1 MAAHGGEQTFHITGI
16 DCASCAHSLEVALGQ
31 IDGVQSC
38 TLNATTATL
47 RVVGDVP
54 ADAITERV
62 RALGYDVAAPQD
74 WAAPQPAH
82 SSSFLAFLWQRR
94 TTRLALVG
102 LVLIL
107 PCIILGDIMGLHHPL
122 LTVAA
127 LGALVTAGIPIARS
141 GIRTLWISRQ
151 MSINLLMTIASIGA
165 VIIGAYT
172 EAGMVMVLFAIGEA
186 LEGYT
191 TDRARNAIRSL
202 MAVMPNHALLL
213 RRADGEPAGGCDE
226 GGCGCTDT
234 ACASGQLVAVE
245 TLQVGD
251 VLLVKPGERIP
262 MDGRIVAGSSS
273 VNQAPI
279 TGESR
284 LIEKDSGSEVF
295 ASSING
301 EGTLEVEVTRL
312 AADTTM
318 SRIIQM
324 VEEAQ
329 EKRAPMQR
337 FIDRFAHGYTPAVI
351 ALALLLATVPPLFL
365 GQPFWNP
372 DASTHGW
379 LYRAL
384 ATLVVACPCALV
396 ISTPVSIIS
405 AISNAARHGVLVKG
419 GVYLETL
426 SRVNAI
432 AFDKT
437 GTLTEGKPSVI
448 RVRSTACTLPPHIAA
463 HAAAAHAAQWC
474 DPCNDMLAL
483 ASAIEQRSEHP
494 LAQAIVNESVRCGVQ
509 HRYPAAESVHAL
521 VGQGVMGYVQG
532 KPITIGSHRYFDQ
545 AFPHAP
551 HYCEEARQD
560 AEQGY
565 TPVMVGNDHT
575 YLGTIT
581 LSDTVRSHSQHA
593 IARLKQMGLAALV
606 MVTGDTAQTARAIGQ
621 QVGIADIRA
630 ELLPA
635 EKVATVE
642 ALRREYGT
650 VAMVGDGIN
659 DTPALATADV
669 GIAVGGA
676 SGGTDQAMETADITL
691 MRDDLSQLPFA
702 LRLSRTTMQ
711 TIRTNIILSLA
722 IKLGFLLLV
731 VMGVGTMWM
740 AVIADMGTSLLVT
753 ANGMRLLRQPGQEEN
768 P

>member
-1 MAAHGGEQTFHITGI
+1 MDKSGPEQVFHITGI
-16 DCASCAHSLEVALGQ
+16 DCASCARSLEGALGQ
-31 IDGVQSC
+31 VDGVQSC
-38 TLNATTATL
+38 TLNATTAKL
-47 RVVGDVP
+47 RVVGDVSP
-54 ADAITERV
+54 DTIVERV
-62 RALGYDVAAPQD
+62 RALGYDVATP
-74 WAAPQPAH
+74 AARMEPEPANL
-82 SSSFLAFLWQRR
+82 SSFLAFLGQRHA
-94 TTRLALVG
+94 TRLALVG
-102 LVLIL
+102 LLLIV
-107 PCIILGDIMGLHHPL
+107 PCVILGDLLGWHHPL

-127 LGALVTAGIPIARS
+127 LGALVAAGVPIVQS
-141 GIRTLWISRQ
+141 GLRTLWVSRQ
-151 MSINLLMTIASIGA
+151 ISINLLMSIASIGA

-172 EAGMVMVLFAIGEA
+172 EAGMVMVLFAMGEA

-191 TDRARNAIRSL
+191 ADRARNALRSL
-202 MAVMPNHALLL
+202 MAVVPNQALLL
-213 RRADGEPAGGCDE
+213 RRAAGEPTDACDGPCACACSDE
-226 GGCGCTDT
+226 

-245 TLQVGD
+245 ALHVGD
-251 VLLVKPGERIP
+251 VILVKPGERIP
-262 MDGRIVAGSSS
+262 MDGCVVAGSSS
-273 VNQAPI
+273 VNQSPI

-284 LIEKDSGSEVF
+284 LIEKDVGAEVF

-312 AADTTM
+312 AADNTV
-318 SRIIQM
+318 SRLIQM

-337 FIDRFAHGYTPAVI
+337 FIDRFAQMYTPAVVV
-351 ALALLLATVPPLFL
+351 LALFLATVPPLLL

-372 DASTHGW
+372 DAHTHGW

-419 GVYLETL
+419 GVYLEIL
-426 SRVNAI
+426 SRVNVI

-448 RVRSTACTLPPHIAA
+448 RVRSTACTIPATTNPTEA
-463 HAAAAHAAQWC
+463 HAGHWC
-474 DPCNDMLAL
+474 DPCNDMLAM

-509 HRYPAAESVHAL
+509 HRYPAAEGVHAL
-521 VGQGVMGYVQG
+521 VGQGVTGYVQG
-532 KPITIGSHRYFDQ
+532 KPITIGSHRYFDT
-545 AFPHAP
+545 AFPHPA
-551 HYCEEARQD
+551 HYCDEARHD

-565 TPVMVGNDHT
+565 TPVMVGHDTT

-581 LSDTVRSHSQHA
+581 LSDTVRSHSQRTM
-593 IARLKQMGLAALV
+593 ARLKQMGLSALV
-606 MVTGDTAQTARAIGQ
+606 MVTGDTSHTAHTIGQ
-621 QVGIADIRA
+621 QVGIDDVRA

-635 EKVATVE
+635 EKVRTVE
-642 ALRREYGT
+642 TLRREYGL

-669 GIAVGGA
+669 GIAVGGT
-676 SGGTDQAMETADITL
+676 SGGTAQAMETADITL
-691 MRDDLSQLPFA
+691 MRGDLSPLPFA
-702 LRLSRTTMQ
+702 LGLSRATVQ
-711 TIRTNIILSLA
+711 TIRINIIVSLA
-722 IKLGFLLLV
+722 IKVGFLLLV
-731 VMGVGTMWM
+731 VLGTGTMWM
-740 AVIADMGTSLLVT
+740 AVVADMGTSLLVT
-753 ANGMRLLRQPGQEEN
+753 ANGMRLLRWPGQEAD